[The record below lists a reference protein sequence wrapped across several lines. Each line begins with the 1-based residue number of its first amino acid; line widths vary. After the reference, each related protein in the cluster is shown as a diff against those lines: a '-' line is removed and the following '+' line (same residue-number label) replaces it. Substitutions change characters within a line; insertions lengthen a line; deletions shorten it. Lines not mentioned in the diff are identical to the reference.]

1 MKKRV
6 EKGITLIALVIT
18 IIVLLILA
26 SVTIS
31 VLWGENG
38 MITKAQEANFKTE
51 IAKIDERFKIYLG
64 EKKLQDQEFEKGTLN
79 AGETSLFYN
88 TKKKSETGSIYTVL
102 SGMEKKIVKD
112 FEIIKG
118 EMFYFTQNKK
128 EAQWALEMG
137 LKTNPYEIID
147 GVLISSDKNLF
158 LMDEGTGTITI
169 PERVKEVGEGTFAKL
184 EGMKKII
191 IPPTCKKINANAFNG
206 NDTLEEVVILSDGNK
221 GLETIASYAFKDCV
235 HLKTISMPNTVKELG
250 YGVFWNCSALVNVQ
264 LSNQI
269 EVLYSHLFANCVA
282 LREIKIPD
290 GIKEIG
296 GFLFQGATSLTK
308 ISLPRT
314 LEKID
319 SNCFYDATSSLE
331 DINLSSE
338 NQHFI
343 VENGILL
350 LKNKTQMYVI
360 TKQAV
365 QGNTFTVPNGITY
378 IGSGVLMPFWNIK
391 KVMIPESV
399 NEIDAGFFP
408 WSIEEIEISQSNPN
422 YLSINQQILS
432 KDKKILYFCY
442 SQAQT
447 ITLEEGIEVLKGAA
461 VEKCNN
467 VNTINFPSTLKKL
480 ESHSLK
486 GIYYVKNIKLGKNV
500 EEINGE
506 TFQYNFG
513 LQDIEIDSQNPNF
526 MSENGAIYTKDK
538 TKIIAFVNNVVT
550 RFEIPEGVKEIG
562 DTAFSCRQ
570 QLKEIVLPQTLKI
583 IEYAAFLSCRDLT
596 RIEIPNSVEKMGD
609 WGVFSECSNLKEI
622 IIDKEPNSL
631 AGSPWDC
638 IYGNRAVK
646 WLR

>member
-1 MKKRV
+1 
-6 EKGITLIALVIT
+6 
-18 IIVLLILA
+18 
-26 SVTIS
+26 
-31 VLWGENG
+31 
-38 MITKAQEANFKTE
+38 
-51 IAKIDERFKIYLG
+51 
-64 EKKLQDQEFEKGTLN
+64 
-79 AGETSLFYN
+79 
-88 TKKKSETGSIYTVL
+88 
-102 SGMEKKIVKD
+102 
-112 FEIIKG
+112 
-118 EMFYFTQNKK
+118 
-128 EAQWALEMG
+128 
-137 LKTNPYEIID
+137 
-147 GVLISSDKNLF
+147 
-158 LMDEGTGTITI
+158 
-169 PERVKEVGEGTFAKL
+169 
-184 EGMKKII
+184 
-191 IPPTCKKINANAFNG
+191 
-206 NDTLEEVVILSDGNK
+206 
-221 GLETIASYAFKDCV
+221 
-235 HLKTISMPNTVKELG
+235 
-250 YGVFWNCSALVNVQ
+250 
-264 LSNQI
+264 
-269 EVLYSHLFANCVA
+269 
-282 LREIKIPD
+282 
-290 GIKEIG
+290 
-296 GFLFQGATSLTK
+296 
-308 ISLPRT
+308 
-314 LEKID
+314 
-319 SNCFYDATSSLE
+319 
-331 DINLSSE
+331 
-338 NQHFI
+338 
-343 VENGILL
+343 
-350 LKNKTQMYVI
+350 
-360 TKQAV
+360 
-365 QGNTFTVPNGITY
+365 
-378 IGSGVLMPFWNIK
+378 MPFWNIK

-447 ITLEEGIEVLKGAA
+447 ITLEEGIEELKGAA

-467 VNTINFPSTLKKL
+467 VNTLNFPSTLKKL

-486 GIYYVKNIKLGKNV
+486 GIYHVKNIKLGKNV

-583 IEYAAFLSCRDLT
+583 IGYAAFLSCRDLT

>member
-88 TKKKSETGSIYTVL
+88 TKKESETGSIYTVL